1 MTDVVL
7 ECRDLSKEYSV
18 GPQTLR
24 VLDEVQLRL
33 LRGER
38 VAIVGSSGSGK
49 TTLLN
54 MLGGLDTPTSGEVGI
69 SRVRRLMAPPMVL
82 GPKRTAAGPLNT
94 STPTIRVGNGK

>member
-38 VAIVGSSGSGK
+38 VADRDEGCDRTQQKHAVIHVICPRLVGAAASCCARMTMRRFCRGVHGRNRIPGRSER
-49 TTLLN
+49 
-54 MLGGLDTPTSGEVGI
+54 GLTN
-69 SRVRRLMAPPMVL
+69 VRAR
-82 GPKRTAAGPLNT
+82 R
-94 STPTIRVGNGK
+94 